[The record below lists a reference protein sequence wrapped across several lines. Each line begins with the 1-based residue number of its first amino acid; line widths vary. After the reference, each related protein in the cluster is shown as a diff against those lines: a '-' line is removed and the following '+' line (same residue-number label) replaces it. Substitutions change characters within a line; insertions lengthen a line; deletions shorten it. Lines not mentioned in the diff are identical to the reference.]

1 LTGEGTRASHAAEE
15 DQLELPSAKMAA
27 SGTGFGL
34 NLRPIFVAYF
44 IVSQLP
50 LFPIIYG
57 FNVG

>member
-1 LTGEGTRASHAAEE
+1 MRQK
-15 DQLELPSAKMAA
+15 DQLERPSAKMAA

-44 IVSQLP
+44 IVSQLL